1 MKLTQS
7 NSIDYPKTTMPA
19 FIKSF
24 PKFLRSEV
32 FRDPIYGYIYLEY
45 QIIEKLIDTSIFQ
58 RLRRIK
64 QLSGANI
71 IFHSAEHSRFTHSL
85 GVYELARRFLK
96 IKNIAIHFDE
106 YQKLL
111 LLISALLHDIGHG
124 AYSHTFE
131 TLFHLNHEH
140 QSALIIKHNPEISHI
155 LDQISPNFKHDV
167 ASVIAKTKKFLLI
180 EQILSS
186 QIDIDRLDYL
196 ERDSYFTGAVYGHID
211 SERLMRSM
219 TIEVNSKTQQNCI
232 AFRQSGV
239 FAVENYLI
247 NRYHM
252 FWQVY
257 YHPKVRAY
265 NVILEKICKRIND
278 LLKNNYPFDSYM
290 NIFAT
295 FIADK
300 TNLDNYLAID
310 DYYMNGLIL
319 QLKDSSDIILKNL
332 CLDFLNR
339 HIWHILDDNEENKA
353 KINEIKSKYQ
363 EQNPAYLNYYI
374 TSNQVGKS
382 AYSENNKTFGENI
395 LIKTNNQLK
404 SLKEESPMIKNL
416 IKNSLK
422 IDNKFFYRPLEY
434 IKQS

>member
-1 MKLTQS
+1 MQQ
-7 NSIDYPKTTMPA
+7 IQ
-19 FIKSF
+19 KSY

-45 QIIEKLIDTSIFQ
+45 RIIEELINTSAFQ

-71 IFHSAEHSRFTHSL
+71 VFHSAEHSRFTHSL
-85 GVYELARRFLK
+85 GVYEIARRFLK
-96 IKNIAIHFDE
+96 VEILTVHFSE
-106 YQKLL
+106 KEKLI
-111 LLISALLHDIGHG
+111 LLIAALLHDIGHG

-131 TLFHLNHEH
+131 TIFDVNHEK
-140 QSALIIKHNPEISHI
+140 QSARIIKENQEIVFI
-155 LDQISPNFKHDV
+155 LDKIDPNFKNDV
-167 ASVIAKTKKFLLI
+167 ASIIEKTNKFPLI

-211 SERLMRSM
+211 TERLIRSM
-219 TIEVNSKTQQNCI
+219 IIEKNPKTQQKCI
-232 AFRQSGV
+232 AFRKSGV
-239 FAVENYLI
+239 FAIENYLI

-257 YHPKVRAY
+257 YHPKARSY
-265 NVILEKICKRIND
+265 ITILEKICKRIDD
-278 LLKNNYPFDSYM
+278 LLQLNFKFDSY
-290 NIFAT
+290 IKILTT
-295 FIADK
+295 FLKDK

-310 DYYMNGLIL
+310 DYYINGLIL
-319 QLKDSSDIILKNL
+319 QLKDSADKILKNL

-339 HIWHILDDNEENKA
+339 CIWHILDNNEENQT
-353 KINEIKSKYQ
+353 KIISIQNQYKTQNKS
-363 EQNPAYLNYYI
+363 YLDYY
-374 TSNQVGKS
+374 TSFNTVGKR
-382 AYSENNKTFGENI
+382 AYYENKKIFGENI

-404 SLKEESPMIKNL
+404 NLKEESPIIKNL

-422 IDNKFFYRPLEY
+422 KDNKFFYRC
-434 IKQS
+434 ISKN

>member
-1 MKLTQS
+1 MNQTQ
-7 NSIDYPKTTMPA
+7 NNY
-19 FIKSF
+19 

-45 QIIEKLIDTSIFQ
+45 RIIETLINTSAFQ

-71 IFHSAEHSRFTHSL
+71 IFHNAEHSRFTHSL

-96 IKNIAIHFDE
+96 IKNLAIHFSE
-106 YQKLL
+106 KEKLL

-131 TLFHLNHEH
+131 TIFNVNHEI
-140 QSALIIKHNPEISHI
+140 QSARIIKEDQEIVFV
-155 LDQISPNFKHDV
+155 LDQIESNFKDDV
-167 ASVIAKTKKFLLI
+167 ASIIEKTNKFPLI

-186 QIDIDRLDYL
+186 QIDVDRLDYL

-211 SERLMRSM
+211 TERLMRSM
-219 TIEVNSKTQQNCI
+219 IIEVNPKTQLKCV

-239 FAVENYLI
+239 FAIENYLI

-257 YHPKVRAY
+257 YHPKARAY
-265 NVILEKICKRIND
+265 IAILEKIFKRLED
-278 LLKNNYPFDSYM
+278 LLQLNFSFDSYI
-290 NIFAT
+290 NILAT
-295 FIADK
+295 FLKDK
-300 TNLDNYLAID
+300 TNLKNYLAID
-310 DYYMNGLIL
+310 DYYINGLIL
-319 QLKDSSDIILKNL
+319 QLKDSSDEILKNL

-339 HIWHILDDNEENKA
+339 SIWNILDNNEENQA
-353 KINEIKSKYQ
+353 KIINIKNQYQTQNEKFLDYYTSFNTVDKR
-363 EQNPAYLNYYI
+363 AYY
-374 TSNQVGKS
+374 
-382 AYSENNKTFGENI
+382 ENNKIFGENI
-395 LIKTNNQLK
+395 LIQSHNQLK
-404 SLKEESPMIKNL
+404 NLKEESPIIKNL

-422 IDNKFFYRPLEY
+422 RDKKFFYRP
-434 IKQS
+434 ISNPMFKFD